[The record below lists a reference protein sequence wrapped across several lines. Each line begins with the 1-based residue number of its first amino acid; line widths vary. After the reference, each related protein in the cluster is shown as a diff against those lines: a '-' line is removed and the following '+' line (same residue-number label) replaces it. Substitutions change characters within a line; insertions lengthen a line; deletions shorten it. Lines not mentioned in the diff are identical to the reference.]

1 MLNMIRVRFL
11 EYKRMWP
18 VILAMTVMAIVF
30 IYTFG
35 VGFSQDFKSSVA
47 VVDHSVSN
55 ESEAFIDGLTKLNE
69 FEILNISYEESVT
82 LLEKSD
88 IIAIIVIPANY
99 ETSVY
104 DGSGEL
110 DFIKTGALMEHETL
124 KQSISGI
131 VSQTAGNIRFVES
144 VAPVY
149 GMLNIELNKELLI
162 ESVEDNYRDRPI
174 MAIDSKVYNSS
185 AANYYD
191 SLKQSFMGF
200 IVFFSLF
207 TMVFGI
213 GSIVEDKENRVWHRQ
228 IVSPLPGMT
237 ILGSALIVGFV
248 VGLFQ
253 LSIMVVSGK
262 YLFDIDLGNS
272 TIALLLV
279 LSAYVIASMSL
290 GLFISSF
297 VKTEQQLGAFSPM
310 VIVSTS
316 MLGGCMWPLEMVSNK
331 FVRGLSII
339 TPQRWAM
346 EGLQKIIIYNGNI
359 SDVTEQ
365 VMYLLILALVFFSV
379 AMIPYLKKT

>member
-18 VILAMTVMAIVF
+18 VIVSMTVMAIVF

-35 VGFSQDFKSSVA
+35 VGFSQDFKSGVA
-47 VVDHSVSN
+47 VVD
-55 ESEAFIDGLTKLNE
+55 ESGSTESLAFIEGLTNLND
-69 FEILNISYEESVT
+69 FEILVLDYEKSIE

-88 IIAIIVIPANY
+88 VIAIILIPEDY

-104 DGSGEL
+104 NGKGQM
-110 DFIKTGALMEHETL
+110 DFIKTSALMEHETL
-124 KQSISGI
+124 KQSIEGI
-131 VSQTAGNIRFVES
+131 VSQTVGNIRFVDS
-144 VAPVY
+144 VEPAY
-149 GMLNIELNKELLI
+149 SMLNIELNKKLLI

-174 MAIDSKVYNSS
+174 MSLNSKVYDSDGVNF
-185 AANYYD
+185 YD

-200 IVFFSLF
+200 IIFFSLF

-228 IVSPLPGMT
+228 IVSPLSGLT
-237 ILGSALIVGFV
+237 ILGSALIVGFI

-253 LSIMVVSGK
+253 LSIMVITGK
-262 YLFDIDLGNS
+262 YMFNIDLGSS
-272 TIALLLV
+272 TPALLLI

-297 VKTEQQLGAFSPM
+297 VKTGQQLGAFSPM
-310 VIVSTS
+310 IIVSTS
-316 MLGGCMWPLEMVSNK
+316 MLGGCMWPLEMVTNK
-331 FVRGLSII
+331 FVRGLSLI

-346 EGLQKIIIYNGNI
+346 EGLQKILLYNGNI
-359 SDVTEQ
+359 ADISKQ
-365 VMYLLILALVFFSV
+365 VIYLLILSILFFTI
-379 AMIPYLKKT
+379 AMIPYLKKA